1 MLEVVGAGGGG
12 WGMKGGWKSEV
23 KGKVWNFVNKNGGI
37 RIREKRK
44 KRKRTEK
51 IIKHLSEAEVCNCKT
66 K

>member
-1 MLEVVGAGGGG
+1 
-12 WGMKGGWKSEV
+12 MKGGWKSEV
-23 KGKVWNFVNKNGGI
+23 KGKVWNFVNKNVGI